1 MSMPRK
7 ELFIGGL
14 PGSIQNQEIESI
26 FEKYGKIVK
35 CDVKN
40 KGQGNSFCFVEFE
53 EEHDAEEALN
63 AENGK
68 DIGGQP
74 VSIEFA
80 KGKMR
85 RDDRDGGRGGFR
97 GGRGGFGGDR
107 DGGGF
112 RGGRG
117 GGGGGRALE
126 CYNCGGSGH
135 FARECQGERRERSD
149 RGGHWGRGGYRGGG
163 GDRGFGGDRGDRD
176 RGGEGRGGYRGGGG
190 DRGGYRGGGDRS
202 DRYNGGGDR
211 GDRGYNGGGS
221 RRSRSRSPS

>member
-53 EEHDAEEALN
+53 EEHDAEDAMN

-68 DIGGQP
+68 EIGGQP
-74 VSIEFA
+74 VAVEFS

-85 RDDRDGGRGGFR
+85 RDDRGGFR
-97 GGRGGFGGDR
+97 GRGGDR
-107 DGGGF
+107 D
-112 RGGRG
+112 
-117 GGGGGRALE
+117 
-126 CYNCGGSGH
+126 
-135 FARECQGERRERSD
+135 
-149 RGGHWGRGGYRGGG
+149 
-163 GDRGFGGDRGDRD
+163 
-176 RGGEGRGGYRGGGG
+176 
-190 DRGGYRGGGDRS
+190 GYRGGGDRFGGGRGG
-202 DRYNGGGDR
+202 DRGYGDRDRGGGRDGYRGGGDRDGYRGGGDRDGYRGGGDRFNGGGDR
-211 GDRGYNGGGS
+211 GYNDGGNQRSRDRSGSRDRDSGRRGGS
-221 RRSRSRSPS
+221 P